1 MKDFY
6 QRYWQERVRKS
17 GTGISG
23 VAEARLFFIKYLL
36 PDKYELGR
44 VLDAGCGNGTTLHL
58 LKSAYHFDAYGVDIS
73 QTAVDLAQRMGIE
86 AKVADITQNIP
97 FPDNY
102 FDVVVCSEVLEHLI
116 SPEKALQEI
125 WRLGKNETI
134 FIFSVPNVATIWNRL
149 SFLLGKTVFDQG
161 RFSSSEH
168 LHFYTKNSLERLLSN
183 NGFRIDKVIGRRG
196 NKITRLPSIAG
207 TLFVRASK
215 VRRE

>member
-6 QRYWQERVRKS
+6 ERYWQERVKKS

-58 LKSAYHFDAYGVDIS
+58 LKSVYHFDAYGIDIS

-86 AKVADITQNIP
+86 AKAADITENIP
-97 FPDNY
+97 FPDGY
-102 FDVVVCSEVLEHLI
+102 FDVVICSEVLEHLLLL
-116 SPEKALQEI
+116 ERALQEI
-125 WRLGKNETI
+125 QRVGKDEAI

-149 SFLLGKTVFDQG
+149 RFLLGKTVFDQG
-161 RFSSSEH
+161 RFSSGEH
-168 LHFYTKNSLERLLSN
+168 LHFYTKNSFERLLGNS
-183 NGFRIDKVIGRRG
+183 GFRIDKVIGRRG
-196 NKITRLPSIAG
+196 NKITRFPSIAG
-207 TLFVRASK
+207 TLFVRATK